1 MSCQSSDVRIAL
13 LHHPV
18 YNRKGDVVTTAVTNL
33 DVHDIS
39 RIGRTFGVAR
49 FYIVTPFEIQRD
61 FVGRILSHWREGYGA
76 SFNPARKEA
85 FDIVEVRA
93 SLEDVCREIARTEG
107 THARLVATSASNR
120 TPATG
125 SCERLRNMIEEG
137 DGHFLILFGTGWGLA
152 QEVIDRAEFTLEPIE
167 GPTGYNHLSVRSA
180 VSIVMDR
187 LLGRHDR

>member
-1 MSCQSSDVRIAL
+1 MSRQSSAVRIAL

-18 YNRKGDVVTTAVTNL
+18 YNSKGDVVTTAVTNL

-39 RIGRTFGVAR
+39 RIGRTFGVTR
-49 FYIVTPFEIQRD
+49 LYIVTPLEIQRA
-61 FVGRILSHWREGYGA
+61 FVERILSHWQEGYGA

-93 SLEDVCREIARTEG
+93 SLEEVRQEIARTTG
-107 THARLVATSASNR
+107 TDARLVATSASGR
-120 TPATG
+120 APAG
-125 SCERLRNMIEEG
+125 SYGHLRRMIEDG

-152 QEVIDRAEFTLEPIE
+152 KEVIDQADFTLEPIA
-167 GPTGYNHLSVRSA
+167 GPTDYNHLSVRSA

-187 LLGRHDR
+187 LLGRRDG